1 MLPQLFIILKNIQI
15 IIGSIKMAKFIDH
28 GEHVVVI
35 SDNVCDI
42 TENLPVG
49 VYSIVTNDEGS
60 LLLKKE
66 NAASIIGNSFDDV
79 YEPIPRYYKRLHTTF
94 SNYNTI
100 FGTICIGEKGTGKS
114 MFCRYVCNQFLKEKF
129 PIIIIN
135 QKIDLFK
142 LSDFIIKMN
151 NKAVFY
157 FDEFEKLYERIHE
170 EEEDKQIGL
179 LSLLGTTAFE
189 KMLFLFAINDE
200 YKLND
205 FMKNRPGRIYYRFN
219 FGRLDNE
226 TIVKYC
232 EKNLN
237 NKEYIDNIIKISNN
251 RFGLSFDNL
260 KSIVNESNT
269 FNENPEESI
278 EYLNISNGE
287 DAYFDCE
294 FNLEIYVKDFDVIC
308 KYEAV
313 REPLNKFSMAESIFG
328 YSIRDF
334 DVCDINGFKEATNVV
349 NFFNFIKEKDVRSV
363 YFGYIPKNIIVRSA
377 DFIYFNSF
385 GSEIGDVTMKYTRKK

>member
-1 MLPQLFIILKNIQI
+1 
-15 IIGSIKMAKFIDH
+15 
-28 GEHVVVI
+28 
-35 SDNVCDI
+35 
-42 TENLPVG
+42 
-49 VYSIVTNDEGS
+49 
-60 LLLKKE
+60 
-66 NAASIIGNSFDDV
+66 
-79 YEPIPRYYKRLHTTF
+79 
-94 SNYNTI
+94 
-100 FGTICIGEKGTGKS
+100 
-114 MFCRYVCNQFLKEKF
+114 
-129 PIIIIN
+129 
-135 QKIDLFK
+135 
-142 LSDFIIKMN
+142 MN

-287 DAYFDCE
+287 DAYFDRE

-349 NFFNFIKEKDVRSV
+349 NFFNFIKEKDVRRV
-363 YFGYIPKNIIVRSA
+363 YFGYIPKNIIDRSA